1 MNDSQLS
8 ERLSR
13 LEDLQR
19 EILSRLGDTVT
30 EDGKIAAR
38 ALLERLE
45 SLEREVSALRAE
57 KEPETRA
64 IDEAAEAFREEQ
76 ERIFRRFRDPETDE
90 LTPEGEALV
99 EDAWMNDGIGVA
111 PR

>member
-13 LEDLQR
+13 MEALCR

-45 SLEREVSALRAE
+45 SLEREVSALREA
-57 KEPETRA
+57 KEPEA
-64 IDEAAEAFREEQ
+64 GVDEAAEAALRERA
-76 ERIFRRFRDPETDE
+76 ERLFRRFRDPETDE
-90 LTPEGEALV
+90 LTEEGEALL
-99 EDAWMNDGIGVA
+99 ENAWMNDGIGGA